1 MELGTFLVYLRIVL
15 QTDPAPE
22 PLRDRKRRLVQQ
34 RIIEA
39 ADELFAAKGFD
50 NVSVTDIAARAD
62 VGRTTFFRYFGD
74 KAEVVFAH
82 EEEMLERLS
91 HFAASESA
99 GAARTA
105 AEAVAQLRA
114 LVVALCEYA
123 AENLAG
129 YALHYELVEKH
140 LELRAHDAL
149 KTQLIADRFT
159 AVLVA
164 RGTSEHTAVFASQV
178 ALACYQIGRRRAAG
192 PSRLVAETQVAFD
205 QLAALSV

>member
-1 MELGTFLVYLRIVL
+1 VPQTIPAVESLR
-15 QTDPAPE
+15 E
-22 PLRDRKRRLVQQ
+22 RKRRLVQQ
-34 RIIEA
+34 RIVEA

-50 NVSVTDIAARAD
+50 NVSVADIAARAD

-82 EEEMLERLS
+82 EEEMLERITQ
-91 HFAASESA
+91 FAAGESV

-105 AEAVAQLRA
+105 SEAVEQLRA
-114 LVVALCEYA
+114 IVVALCDYA
-123 AENLAG
+123 SENIDG

-159 AVLVA
+159 QLLVG
-164 RGTSEHTAVFASQV
+164 RGTSEPTAVFAGQV
-178 ALACYQIGRRRAAG
+178 ALACYQIARRRATS
-192 PSRLVAETQVAFD
+192 PSQLGAETQAAFD
-205 QLAALSV
+205 QLAAL

>member
-1 MELGTFLVYLRIVL
+1 MSHTVPVVESLR
-15 QTDPAPE
+15 E
-22 PLRDRKRRLVQQ
+22 RKRRLVQQ

-39 ADELFAAKGFD
+39 ADELFAAKGYD

-82 EEEMLERLS
+82 EEEMLERVTQ
-91 HFAASESA
+91 FAAAESVGRA
-99 GAARTA
+99 GTA
-105 AEAVAQLRA
+105 AEAVEQLRTI
-114 LVVALCEYA
+114 VVALCDYA
-123 AENLAG
+123 SDNIDG

-159 AVLVA
+159 QLLVR
-164 RGTSEHTAVFASQV
+164 RGTSEPTAVFAGQV
-178 ALACYQIGRRRAAG
+178 ALACYQTARRRATS
-192 PSRLVAETQVAFD
+192 PSQLGTETQAAFD
-205 QLAALSV
+205 QLAAL

>member
-1 MELGTFLVYLRIVL
+1 MSQTIPAVESLR
-15 QTDPAPE
+15 E
-22 PLRDRKRRLVQQ
+22 RKRRLVQQ

-82 EEEMLERLS
+82 EEEMLGQITQS
-91 HFAASESA
+91 AASELV
-99 GAARTA
+99 GPARTA
-105 AEAVAQLRA
+105 AEAVEQLRA
-114 LVVALCEYA
+114 IVVTLCDYA
-123 AENLAG
+123 SENIDG

-149 KTQLIADRFT
+149 KTQLIADRF
-159 AVLVA
+159 AQLLVG
-164 RGTSEHTAVFASQV
+164 RGTSEPTAVFASQV
-178 ALACYQIGRRRAAG
+178 ALACYQIARRRATS
-192 PSRLVAETQVAFD
+192 PSQLGAETQAAFD
-205 QLAALSV
+205 QLAAL